1 MCISSL
7 PSTVKHL
14 AYPMVL
20 TGAWEAQVMTE
31 EQMKQLHEGL
41 RRMGKQFVLDMFV
54 DINVRHNCGFRIL
67 LVIVILH
74 LILMFFIIQ
83 FSVPLRVLRG
93 RLKFWVLFA
102 ICFCSQLV

>member
-1 MCISSL
+1 
-7 PSTVKHL
+7 
-14 AYPMVL
+14 MVL
-20 TGAWEAQVMTE
+20 PGAWEVQVITE

-74 LILMFFIIQ
+74 LILLFFIIQ
-83 FSVPLRVLRG
+83 FSLPLRVLRG
-93 RLKFWVLFA
+93 MLKFWVLFA
-102 ICFCSQLV
+102 ICFCNQLV

>member
-1 MCISSL
+1 
-7 PSTVKHL
+7 
-14 AYPMVL
+14 MVL
-20 TGAWEAQVMTE
+20 PGAWEVQVITE

-74 LILMFFIIQ
+74 LIL
-83 FSVPLRVLRG
+83 
-93 RLKFWVLFA
+93 LFLSYNLA
-102 ICFCSQLV
+102 YP